1 MALTFEQL
9 GQRVKQTHPEYN
21 DLSDYEV
28 GSRVV
33 SKYPQY
39 RDMVE
44 TPNVPQETQN
54 PGVISR
60 FFTGIKDTVPK
71 LGNEL
76 LQRGRNIVSAFK
88 SGTQYEPDK
97 GIVGNAVQ
105 GGLTPLHVAGQVAGA
120 VGDVIGAGAGI
131 AYKTA
136 VSEPTQQKIQGHVLD
151 ILNTPEGQTGL
162 NALKQGMD
170 YYQRF
175 KEANPETA
183 KSLEDVLNIATVA
196 PGVKVAKEGVREVKN
211 IANDAIDLTAR
222 ITKRGEDAIGK
233 AIDSGIEKGV
243 RPSVVGKKTAQQMES
258 YKQSARTAVLAITK
272 NKNNLSFLNDA
283 GESIKGAVPTSLK
296 EFADSVEQT
305 KKTIFKKYDSLA
317 KKAGES
323 GGKVELSNV
332 ADELRKVGQDNVL
345 KDLYPDV
352 VSYAEKRAE
361 SLSKRASYSTEEAQ
375 TAIKHLNESLQA
387 FYRNPTFESAS
398 KAQIDAM
405 IANNIRTS
413 LDNVVTNA
421 TGEGYSAL
429 KKVYGS
435 LKSIE
440 KDVAHRSIVDAR
452 KNVKGLIDFTDIFS
466 AGDIISGIAT
476 MNPAQIAKGG
486 FQKAIATV
494 YKKLNDPNRTI
505 KKMFQGAEKYIQRK
519 ETPFTPK
526 SYTGKA
532 VQSMKG
538 KGGMSI
544 QDVSGGKAGYSNAL
558 TQEAKKYK
566 SAEEFVKAQ
575 GTHVYHGTN
584 AEFDK
589 FDISK
594 ATNTQYGKGIYFT
607 ENPKITKQYGKKT
620 IEVYLDKNSV
630 LTLNEPLSTEQKN
643 NLRKVIGKDE
653 WDWSKNP
660 TGEFVW
666 NRLEL
671 THKNPEELLIKAGIK
686 GVQHNQQTVN
696 GTNKN
701 FVIFDESAIRTKS
714 QLTDIWK
721 KAHGETK
728 RGFGTGAGRTAGESK
743 GTLVKDASTKIDNY
757 IANLKPKFM
766 ELDAM
771 DALDELKKMK
781 TQLSQKS
788 LKAQDVK
795 DIVGDAD
802 KLVKETIIGRA
813 KKLAPEIKSETDL
826 NKLTLEAKKNR
837 YFDEFKKLHP
847 NVDAGVLKSIFI
859 RSRK

>member
-296 EFADSVEQT
+296 EFADSIEQT

-544 QDVSGGKAGYSNAL
+544 QDVSGGKAGY
-558 TQEAKKYK
+558 
-566 SAEEFVKAQ
+566 
-575 GTHVYHGTN
+575 
-584 AEFDK
+584 
-589 FDISK
+589 
-594 ATNTQYGKGIYFT
+594 
-607 ENPKITKQYGKKT
+607 
-620 IEVYLDKNSV
+620 
-630 LTLNEPLSTEQKN
+630 
-643 NLRKVIGKDE
+643 
-653 WDWSKNP
+653 
-660 TGEFVW
+660 TG
-666 NRLEL
+666 
-671 THKNPEELLIKAGIK
+671 
-686 GVQHNQQTVN
+686 
-696 GTNKN
+696 
-701 FVIFDESAIRTKS
+701 
-714 QLTDIWK
+714 
-721 KAHGETK
+721 

-813 KKLAPEIKSETDL
+813 KKLAPGIKRETEM
-826 NKLTLEAKKNR
+826 NKLILDAQR
-837 YFDEFKKLHP
+837 FDYFNEFKKSYP
-847 NVDAGVLKSIFI
+847 NIGEETLKSAFLK
-859 RSRK
+859 SRK

>member
-33 SKYPQY
+33 NKYPQY

-120 VGDVIGAGAGI
+120 VGDVLGAGTEL

-136 VSEPTQQKIQGHVLD
+136 VPEPTQQNIKGHILD
-151 ILNTPEGQTGL
+151 ILNTPAGQAGL
-162 NALKQGMD
+162 HALKQGGD
-170 YYQRF
+170 LYLKF
-175 KEANPETA
+175 KDANPETA
-183 KSLEDVLNIATVA
+183 KSLEDVLNIATVV
-196 PGVKVAKEGVREVKN
+196 PGVKVAKEGFKEAKN
-211 IANDAIDLTAR
+211 IASDAIDLTAR
-222 ITKRGEDAIGK
+222 MAKGGEESIGK

-272 NKNNLSFLNDA
+272 NKNNLSFLNDV

-317 KKAGES
+317 KKAGDS

-345 KDLYPDV
+345 RDLYPDI

-413 LDNVVTNA
+413 LDNVITGV

-429 KKVYGS
+429 KKVYGA

-440 KDVAHRSIVDAR
+440 KDVAHRAIVDAR

-476 MNPAQIAKGG
+476 MNPTQIAKGG
-486 FQKAIATV
+486 VQKAIATM

-558 TQEAKKYK
+558 TQEATKYK
-566 SAEEFVKAQ
+566 SAEEFVNSKDGEKAFF
-575 GTHVYHGTN
+575 GKVV
-584 AEFDK
+584 D
-589 FDISK
+589 DIKSK
-594 ATNTQYGKGIYFT
+594 LPNSEVRITQNSIGVMKGNVRGNWMDNEDAWTFYPSKSIPEDFRV
-607 ENPKITKQYGKKT
+607 EVQKRIPGAKVMNGAIDFPKESFPSI
-620 IEVYLDKNSV
+620 
-630 LTLNEPLSTEQKN
+630 
-643 NLRKVIGKDE
+643 
-653 WDWSKNP
+653 
-660 TGEFVW
+660 
-666 NRLEL
+666 
-671 THKNPEELLIKAGIK
+671 
-686 GVQHNQQTVN
+686 NQ
-696 GTNKN
+696 
-701 FVIFDESAIRTKS
+701 S

-795 DIVGDAD
+795 DIIGDAD

-813 KKLAPEIKSETDL
+813 KKLAPEIKSETEL
-826 NKLTLEAKKNR
+826 NKLTLEAKKNK